1 MIGFMLEF
9 VNQIV
14 HRRREQEEHDI
25 AIPDY
30 EAQAMH
36 DALVMD
42 MLDEQ
47 EEAYIEE
54 VEHGW
59 DEAWEDHYFGEGP

>member
-14 HRRREQEEHDI
+14 HRRREQEERDI
-25 AIPDY
+25 ALFDY
-30 EAQAMH
+30 EEQVMQ
-36 DALVMD
+36 DLMMD

-47 EEAYIEE
+47 EEAYMEE